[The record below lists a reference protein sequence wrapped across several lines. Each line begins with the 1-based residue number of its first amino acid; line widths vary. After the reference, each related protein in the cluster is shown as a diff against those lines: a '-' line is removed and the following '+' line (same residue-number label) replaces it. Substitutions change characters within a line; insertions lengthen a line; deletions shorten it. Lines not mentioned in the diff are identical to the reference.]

1 MILGSSDPRVLGA
14 GVPAHSV
21 QASQA
26 GTSRPAAL
34 ATGEVFRCVR
44 DAGDIETAR
53 LLLRQKVDGCLVH
66 NNNKCPAALGVL
78 DT

>member
-14 GVPAHSV
+14 GVPAHSI

-34 ATGEVFRCVR
+34 ATGQVFR
-44 DAGDIETAR
+44 
-53 LLLRQKVDGCLVH
+53 
-66 NNNKCPAALGVL
+66 
-78 DT
+78 